1 MAFNA
6 QHARSFPNIQQL
18 LKDELEADKELQA
31 LSESEQQESLD
42 GLAVL
47 WKAAEILQDAWH
59 LTYDYLVSH
68 GYSEIDA
75 GELMGQFKEELD

>member
-6 QHARSFPNIQQL
+6 QHARSYPNIQQL
-18 LKDELEADKELQA
+18 LKDELAANEELQS

-47 WKAAEILQDAWH
+47 WKASEILTDAWH

-68 GYSEIDA
+68 GYSETDA
-75 GELMGQFKEELD
+75 GELMTQFKEELD